1 MLLERSRSQLLVVDV
16 QERFMSVVHE
26 AQRMVDRCAILM
38 QAAQKLDIPI
48 TITEQYR
55 KGLGPTTARLND
67 IKGDAP
73 TMEKAHFSCANDPK
87 ITERVRGMTSEG
99 RSQVVVC
106 GIESH
111 VCVLQSALG
120 FKSAG
125 LDIFVVADAVSSRH
139 PESIAVATD
148 RMRDA
153 GVGVINTEMAVFEW
167 LHVAGTDEFKE
178 VSKLIK

>member
-1 MLLERSRSQLLVVDV
+1 
-16 QERFMSVVHE
+16 
-26 AQRMVDRCAILM
+26 
-38 QAAQKLDIPI
+38 
-48 TITEQYR
+48 
-55 KGLGPTTARLND
+55 
-67 IKGDAP
+67 
-73 TMEKAHFSCANDPK
+73 
-87 ITERVRGMTSEG
+87 
-99 RSQVVVC
+99 
-106 GIESH
+106 